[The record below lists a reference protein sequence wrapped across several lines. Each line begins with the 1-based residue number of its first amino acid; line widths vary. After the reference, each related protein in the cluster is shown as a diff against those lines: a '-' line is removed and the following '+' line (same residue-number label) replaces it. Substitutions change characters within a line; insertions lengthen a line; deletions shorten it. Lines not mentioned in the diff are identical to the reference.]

1 MIYVRSIPAIKYMVE
16 RSNSKVLKSAVEKL
30 SNQERQ
36 KLTEVLRKEAEK
48 VAIDYANQA
57 QSLRNELNDVKDKVR
72 GFFKYKAFYDTLQGN
87 HHTPLISGSVTID
100 AEMLSGIE
108 EAVDYLKK
116 KPDQV
121 IQHYGDPDPKTK
133 VYQHRK
139 DTTNDPTR

>member
-1 MIYVRSIPAIKYMVE
+1 MTYVNVRSIPAIRYMAE
-16 RSNSKVLKSAVEKL
+16 RSDSKVLKRAVEKL

-36 KLTEVLRKEAEK
+36 KLTEVLRREAEK
-48 VAIDYANQA
+48 VAIDYAKEA
-57 QSLRNELNDVKDKVR
+57 QSLRTENNDVKGKFR

-100 AEMLSGIE
+100 AEMLTGIE

-139 DTTNDPTR
+139 DSK